1 MAKHVRLIET
11 EVINFTELRSKKVE
25 YGDITRL
32 SGKNGQGK
40 TSIGTAPV
48 WTLYGTDLFGNKY
61 NPSPTNYEFD
71 RVFASTI
78 LQVDGLPIKFA
89 REINEKGSNVFY
101 INDVPAKAKEFEATV
116 AELFDKDEFLSFYNP
131 IYFFGRH
138 WTKQREQIMKYTTPP
153 AKKEVFQEMS
163 RTAPEQKPKEITLNP
178 AAAKLDELMKK
189 HTLDDLQKIHG
200 GTGGQK
206 SKLEKQHIS
215 AQSRTKTLQEQLDRL
230 PLLDRDVEEIRLDS
244 ADLLEQIKTLYE
256 PVEAAEVTNKE
267 LNELKLQIE
276 SARARVAAAKDRY
289 MEAFNEPIDDTC
301 PTCNRLLDEDS
312 VKAVTDTKESKKKLL
327 RAEHEKLVKERNELE
342 AKASEIQPIDLA
354 EQWKLLREAEGKRD
368 ALEDLLAAEKNRSSL
383 AEEVAAAKQA
393 EADTLTSLKE
403 SVFILDAIKSYKAKE
418 AELQASKVQSLFT
431 SLSIR
436 LFKYV
441 KSNDSY
447 EPDFSIQMNGKDY
460 LALSTGERIEAGLEL
475 TEVLF
480 KQSELIVPTF
490 IDNIESYTG
499 RVAVYDQLITGRV
512 VDDQELKI
520 EAEVALR

>member
-1 MAKHVRLIET
+1 MANHVRLIET
-11 EVINFTELRSKKVE
+11 EVINFAGLRHQKVE
-25 YGDITRL
+25 YGDITRI

-40 TSIGTAPV
+40 TSIGTTPV

-78 LQVDGLPIKFA
+78 LQVDGMPIKFA
-89 REINEKGSNVFY
+89 REISEKGTNSFY
-101 INDVPAKAKEFEATV
+101 INDVPAKAKEFEAAV

-131 IYFFGRH
+131 VYFFGRH

-163 RTAPEQKPKEITLNP
+163 RTDPEQNPKEITLNP
-178 AAAKLDELMKK
+178 AAVKLDELMKK

-200 GTGGQK
+200 GTGGKK
-206 SKLEKQHIS
+206 SKLEKEHIA
-215 AQSRTKTLQEQLDRL
+215 AQSRTKTLKEQLDRL
-230 PLLDRDVEEIRLDS
+230 PQLDRDAEEIRLDS
-244 ADLLEQIKTLYE
+244 AELLEQIKTLYE
-256 PVEAAEVTNKE
+256 PIDAAEGTNQK
-267 LNELKLQIE
+267 LSDLKLQIE
-276 SARARVAAAKDRY
+276 SAKARVAAAKDRY
-289 MEAFNEPIDDTC
+289 MEAYNEPIEDTC
-301 PTCNRLLDEDS
+301 PTCNRLLDDDS
-312 VKAVTDTKESKKKLL
+312 VKAVTDAKENKKKLL
-327 RAEHEKLVKERNELE
+327 RAEHEQLVKERNELE
-342 AKASEIQPIDLA
+342 AKAAEIQPVDLV
-354 EQWKLLREAEGKRD
+354 EQWRLLREAESQRD
-368 ALEDLLAAEKNRSSL
+368 ALEDLLAAEKRRSSL
-383 AEEVAAAKQA
+383 AAEVEDAKQA
-393 EADTLTSLKE
+393 EADTLASLKE
-403 SVFILDAIKSYKAKE
+403 SVFILDAIKAYRAKE

-431 SLSIR
+431 RLSIR

-441 KSNDSY
+441 KSSGSY
-447 EPDFSIQMNGKDY
+447 EPDFSIQMDGKDY

-512 VDDQELKI
+512 VEGQELRI
-520 EAEVALR
+520 ETDNAIR